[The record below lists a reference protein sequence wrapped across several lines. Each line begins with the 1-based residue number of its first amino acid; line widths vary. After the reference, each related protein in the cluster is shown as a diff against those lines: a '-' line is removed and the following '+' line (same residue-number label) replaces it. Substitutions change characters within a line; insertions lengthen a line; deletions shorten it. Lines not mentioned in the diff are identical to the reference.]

1 MRKGEKKDV
10 FSKLLI
16 SLKKILEK
24 TPSLEKMRED
34 VKEMGLYMRSV
45 EGNPM
50 IIKKIKE
57 EKIIE
62 VLWKL
67 GKIDMLLERNFHL
80 LNKKQQQF
88 IFNSFENIKEQLIT
102 DLNPYFTGEIKDDGS
117 SYLLL
122 EVTRRRN
129 TDKDIN

>member
-16 SLKKILEK
+16 NLRQILEK
-24 TPSLEKMRED
+24 TPSLEKMKED

-45 EGNPM
+45 EGNPL
-50 IIKKIKE
+50 IIKKVKE

-67 GKIDMLLERNFHL
+67 GKIDILLEKNFHL
-80 LNKKQQQF
+80 LDKKQQQF
-88 IFNSFENIKEQLIT
+88 IFNSFEEIKEQLIT

-129 TDKDIN
+129 TDKDVN